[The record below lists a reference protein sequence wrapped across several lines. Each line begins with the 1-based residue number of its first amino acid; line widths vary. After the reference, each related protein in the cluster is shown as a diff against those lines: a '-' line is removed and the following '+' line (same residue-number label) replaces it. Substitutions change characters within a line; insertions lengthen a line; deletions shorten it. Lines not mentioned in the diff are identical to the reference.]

1 MLLLATRDLTR
12 HIGAR
17 YVIVSAST
25 PHGVLGK
32 QEGLGRLQ
40 KIYPGM
46 RDRQWDLDGPNR
58 RLAAFCKA
66 NDIPFLSIE
75 PAFRRQTNKGRRL
88 HWKYDGHWNVAGNDL
103 AGKLIAEFIET
114 LE

>member
-58 RLAAFCKA
+58 RLAAFCQA
-66 NDIPFLSIE
+66 NDIPFLNLE
-75 PAFRRQTNKGRRL
+75 PEFREQTEKGQRL
-88 HWKYDGHWNVAGNDL
+88 HWKFDGHWNAAGNDL
-103 AGKLIAEFIET
+103 AGRLIAEFIET